1 MIEPLVAPSIAV
13 IFVFQEASTNAWE
26 SNFKSPETSMLEQKL
41 GPNTGTL
48 LDHTFE
54 FRMLLIAGGKLCSY
68 HDKTNTQTIIS
79 KKYRYLFVMSNKLP
93 FQRHCIL
100 IPERF

>member
-13 IFVFQEASTNAWE
+13 IFVFQEAST
-26 SNFKSPETSMLEQKL
+26 SMLGKVTLKVLKHQCWRKL

-79 KKYRYLFVMSNKLP
+79 KKYRYLS
-93 FQRHCIL
+93 CY
-100 IPERF
+100 E

>member
-1 MIEPLVAPSIAV
+1 MLGKV
-13 IFVFQEASTNAWE
+13 T
-26 SNFKSPETSMLEQKL
+26 FKSPETSSMLEQKL

-54 FRMLLIAGGKLCSY
+54 FRMLLIAGSKLCSY

-79 KKYRYLFVMSNKLP
+79 KKFISLVMSSKLP
-93 FQRHCIL
+93 FFRGIL